1 MDNVL
6 IPREYYG
13 FENENMHKTKEVS
26 VEQNLF
32 EANNEIAIK
41 NAEQLRN
48 NDVYSVDFLG
58 SIGAGKTLIIERILE
73 KLKEKEIKGAAIA
86 GDVAG
91 DDDYKRFVDH
101 DVQAKSINTGKECHL
116 DAHLISHALD
126 DLDLSGIDVLFIENI
141 GNLVCPMDFP
151 LGTDKR
157 VVVISVTEG
166 DDMVRKHPA
175 IFGLADVI
183 IINKIDLADIM
194 EVDTKRIIKDAQSI
208 NPHTKICLTDAKH
221 DKGIDDLITFL
232 GIQV

>member
-1 MDNVL
+1 
-6 IPREYYG
+6 
-13 FENENMHKTKEVS
+13 MHKTTEVS

-32 EANNEIAIK
+32 EANNEIAEK
-41 NAEQLRN
+41 NAELLRN

-116 DAHLISHALD
+116 D
-126 DLDLSGIDVLFIENI
+126 SGIDVLFIENI